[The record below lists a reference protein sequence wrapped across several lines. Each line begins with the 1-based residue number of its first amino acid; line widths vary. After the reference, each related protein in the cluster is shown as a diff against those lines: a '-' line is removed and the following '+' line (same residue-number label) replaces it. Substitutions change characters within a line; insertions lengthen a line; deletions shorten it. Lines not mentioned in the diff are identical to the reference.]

1 MRSALRTEFLKQR
14 TTKTALGLLAA
25 MAALVL
31 LSVALH
37 GLGLSASSLS
47 TRPNQ
52 LRVMIEGGETLGAV
66 FAGLLGALSMTAEIR
81 HGTIRPTF
89 LSIPQRGRVVVAKAL
104 VSMAGGL
111 AFGLIATGLAVG
123 IGTAVLDAR
132 GVTIALDAK
141 DYTLLIAGGSAAA
154 ALWGVLGLGIGAMV
168 RNQVVAIVGIF
179 VWLQIIENLLLD
191 SAPAV
196 SRFMPGALGEAIT
209 GQRTGA
215 LHAPALGAL
224 LLAVYAAAAVA
235 GGWMATTRRDFA

>member
-1 MRSALRTEFLKQR
+1 MRSALRTEFLKQQ
-14 TTKTALGLLAA
+14 TTKTALGLLAV
-25 MAALVL
+25 MLALVL

-37 GLGLSASSLS
+37 GFGLTASRLS

-66 FAGLLGALSMTAEIR
+66 FAGLLGALSITAEIR

-89 LSIPQRGRVVVAKAL
+89 LSIPQRGRVIAAKAL

-111 AFGLIATGLAVG
+111 IFGLIATGVAVG
-123 IGTAVLDAR
+123 IGTLVLDAR
-132 GVTIALDAK
+132 GVTIALDAR
-141 DYTLLIAGGSAAA
+141 DYTLLITGGPAAA
-154 ALWGVLGLGIGAMV
+154 ALWGIIGLGIGAMV

-191 SAPAV
+191 SAPTV

-215 LHAPALGAL
+215 LHTPALGAL
-224 LLAVYAAAAVA
+224 LLALYAAAALA
-235 GGWMATTRRDFA
+235 GGWVIATRCDFA